1 MIKQNFTKILSEPF
15 SLSLFLFSLLIYLFI
30 WVIGLNSNWT
40 LMADL
45 LGLLLLF
52 RYLINNLEFNFFE
65 VITFGMLVDL
75 AFGFILGHHVLKY
88 SFIVLLAHIF
98 HLKFLISG
106 TIQKLI
112 YILIILFSCEII
124 SSFIISLF
132 LQKQIFNFLP
142 LITNILFGL
151 LVLLF
156 LKKYTLIK
164 GR

>member
-15 SLSLFLFSLLIYLFI
+15 SLSLFLFSLFIYILI

-65 VITFGMLVDL
+65 VISFGILIDL

-88 SFIVLLAHIF
+88 SLIVLLAHIF
-98 HLKFLISG
+98 HLKFVISG

-112 YILIILFSCEII
+112 YILIILFCSEII

-132 LQKQIFNFLP
+132 IQKQIFNFLP
-142 LITNILFGL
+142 LVTNIFFGL

-156 LKKYTLIK
+156 SKKIYFNK
-164 GR
+164 G

>member
-15 SLSLFLFSLLIYLFI
+15 SLSLFLFSLFIYILI

-65 VITFGMLVDL
+65 VITFGILVDL
-75 AFGFILGHHVLKY
+75 VFGFILGHHVLKY
-88 SFIVLLAHIF
+88 SLMVLLAHIF
-98 HLKFLISG
+98 HLKFVISG

-112 YILIILFSCEII
+112 YILIILFCSEII

-132 LQKQIFNFLP
+132 IQKQIFNFLP
-142 LITNILFGL
+142 LVTNIFFGL
-151 LVLLF
+151 LVLF
-156 LKKYTLIK
+156 FSKKIYFNK
-164 GR
+164 G

>member
-15 SLSLFLFSLLIYLFI
+15 SFSLFLFSLLIYSFI
-30 WVIGLNSNWT
+30 WVIGLNSNWN

-65 VITFGMLVDL
+65 VIAFGMLVDL

-124 SSFIISLF
+124 SSLIISLF

-142 LITNILFGL
+142 LITNIFFGL

>member
-45 LGLLLLF
+45 MGLLLLF

>member
-1 MIKQNFTKILSEPF
+1 MIKQNFNKILSEPF
-15 SLSLFLFSLLIYLFI
+15 SLSLFLFSLFIYLLI
-30 WVIGLNSNWT
+30 WVIGLNSNWIV
-40 LMADL
+40 MADL

-65 VITFGMLVDL
+65 VISFGILVDL

-88 SFIVLLAHIF
+88 ALIVLLAHIF
-98 HLKFLISG
+98 HLKFVISG

-112 YILIILFSCEII
+112 YILIILFCSEII

-132 LQKQIFNFLP
+132 IQKQILNFLP
-142 LITNILFGL
+142 LVTNIFFGL

-156 LKKYTLIK
+156 SKKIYFNK
-164 GR
+164 G